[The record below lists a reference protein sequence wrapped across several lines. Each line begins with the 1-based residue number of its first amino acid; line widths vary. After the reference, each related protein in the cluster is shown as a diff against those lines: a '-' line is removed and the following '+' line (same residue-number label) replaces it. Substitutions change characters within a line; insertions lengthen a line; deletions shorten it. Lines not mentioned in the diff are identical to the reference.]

1 MKKMDKTFTT
11 YEILCKYAG
20 EIKAAIYTAFIF
32 LNIDLDIVK
41 ILTILMCLDTIF
53 GITKSLVLGDKVSF
67 KILFF
72 GLSTKMLVLLIPM
85 TLALIGK
92 ALKGYD
98 FTPIVNIVLK
108 VLVVAEGISI
118 FTSMYSIKTKQKVE
132 NIDFISMLLNSI
144 RKGLTKILKMWLGQI
159 ENPNELNNDKDE

>member
-1 MKKMDKTFTT
+1 MDRTLTT

-41 ILTILMCLDTIF
+41 ILTILMCVDTVF
-53 GITKSLVLGDKVSF
+53 GIAKALILGDKVSI

-72 GLSTKMLVLLIPM
+72 GLSTKLLILLIPM

-92 ALKGYD
+92 GLKTYD
-98 FTPIVNIVLK
+98 FTPMVDIVLK
-108 VLVVAEGISI
+108 VLLVSEGISI
-118 FTSMYSIKTKQKVE
+118 FTSMYSIKTKTRVE
-132 NIDFISMLLNSI
+132 NIDFVSMLLQSI

-159 ENPNELNNDKDE
+159 ENPDEIDNKKDK

>member
-1 MKKMDKTFTT
+1 MDKTTTT
-11 YEILCKYAG
+11 YEIICKYAG
-20 EIKAAIYTAFIF
+20 EIKAALYTTFIF

-41 ILTILMCLDTIF
+41 ILILLMIFDTAF
-53 GITKSLVLGDKVSF
+53 GVTKSLVLGDKVSF

-85 TLALIGK
+85 TLALVGK
-92 ALKGYD
+92 GLNYD
-98 FTPIVNIVLK
+98 FTPMVNVVLK

-159 ENPNELNNDKDE
+159 ENPEEINNNNNKNN

>member
-1 MKKMDKTFTT
+1 MDKTLTT

-41 ILTILMCLDTIF
+41 ILMALMCIDTIF
-53 GITKSLVLGDKVSF
+53 GIIKSLILGDKVSI

-72 GLSTKMLVLLIPM
+72 GLSTKLLILLIPM

-92 ALKGYD
+92 ALKTYD
-98 FTPIVNIVLK
+98 FTPMVDIVLK
-108 VLVVAEGISI
+108 VLVVSEGISI
-118 FTSMYSIKTKQKVE
+118 FTSMYSIKTKTKVE
-132 NIDFISMLLNSI
+132 NIDFVSMLLQSI

-159 ENPNELNNDKDE
+159 ENPDEIDNKKDK

>member
-1 MKKMDKTFTT
+1 MDKTTTT
-11 YEILCKYAG
+11 YEIICKYAG
-20 EIKAAIYTAFIF
+20 EIKAALYTTFIF
-32 LNIDLDIVK
+32 LNID
-41 ILTILMCLDTIF
+41 ILILLMIFDTAF
-53 GITKSLVLGDKVSF
+53 GVTKSLVLGDKVSF

-85 TLALIGK
+85 TLALVGK
-92 ALKGYD
+92 GLNYD
-98 FTPIVNIVLK
+98 FTPMVNVVLK

-159 ENPNELNNDKDE
+159 ENPEEINNNNNKNN